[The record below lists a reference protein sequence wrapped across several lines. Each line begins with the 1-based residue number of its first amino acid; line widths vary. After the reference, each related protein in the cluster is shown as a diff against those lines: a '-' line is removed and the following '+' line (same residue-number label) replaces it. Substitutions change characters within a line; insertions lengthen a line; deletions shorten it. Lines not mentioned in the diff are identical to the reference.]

1 MGKILSSNNISF
13 DTLKDNK
20 DFLKFILNDITSCV
34 LLLDKD
40 MMLYAFNDPLKN
52 IFSNRPDEHL
62 LYQRCGEAIGCAFT
76 VEEMRDCG
84 KTSKCTTCELR
95 ESALLAYVNRK
106 NVYKGKLAR
115 EFYKTDSSKALK
127 YLQFSTRAFY
137 YNQEYYLILII
148 SDITPLA
155 ELPDSFK

>member
-1 MGKILSSNNISF
+1 
-13 DTLKDNK
+13 
-20 DFLKFILNDITSCV
+20 
-34 LLLDKD
+34 

-52 IFSNRPDEHL
+52 IFSNRPEEHL
-62 LYQRCGEAIGCAFT
+62 LYKRCGEAIGCAFS
-76 VEEMRDCG
+76 VEEMKECG

-115 EFYKTDSSKALK
+115 EFYKTDSTKALK

-148 SDITPLA
+148 NDITPLT
-155 ELPDSFK
+155 ELYDSF

>member
-1 MGKILSSNNISF
+1 MGKVLSSNNISF
-13 DTLKDNK
+13 DTLKDSK

-62 LYQRCGEAIGCAFT
+62 LYKRCGEAIGCAFT
-76 VEEMRDCG
+76 VEEMKDCG

-115 EFYKTDSSKALK
+115 EFYKTDSSKVLK

-137 YNQEYYLILII
+137 YNHEYYLILII
-148 SDITPLA
+148 NDITPLT